1 MAEATVQTFAT
12 LIATRSSR
20 VRELPIKNG
29 QLVFIQDVGRIAFDY
44 NSKRVFY
51 NQIAELQTEVERL
64 TLDNPL
70 NGYYFVVDT
79 AILWRYDNGWI
90 QITEKPENIV
100 SIDVELPALGQAK
113 ENVLYVSKAEKEI
126 AVFDSVTNEYI
137 VVANKTNEVTDEDI
151 ENLFK

>member
-1 MAEATVQTFAT
+1 MADTMQAFAT

-44 NSKRVFY
+44 NDKRIFY

-70 NGYYFVVDT
+70 KGYYFVVDT
-79 AILWRYDNGWI
+79 AILWRYENGWV
-90 QITEKPENIV
+90 QITEKPETIV

-113 ENVLYVSKAEKEI
+113 ENMLYVNKAEKEI
-126 AVFDSVTNEYI
+126 AIFDKSSNEYVI
-137 VVANKTNEVTDEDI
+137 VSDKTNEVTDEDI
-151 ENLFK
+151 EKLFI